1 MDMDEDEAAVEIIG
15 EMTVQ
20 GRIIP
25 TEWDRNRNVTDI
37 GIESGGDEYI
47 VFLNK
52 VGEKLFRHMNR
63 EVEATG
69 TVKKMFGELILTI
82 ETYRLLNQDDKRK

>member
-1 MDMDEDEAAVEIIG
+1 MDMDEDEAAVENIG
-15 EMTVQ
+15 EKTVQ

-52 VGEKLFRHMNR
+52 TGENLFRHLNR

-69 TVKKMFGELILTI
+69 IVKKMFGELILTI
-82 ETYRLLNQDDKRK
+82 ETYRLLNHGDK